1 MIWRRCFTIGTIT
14 NLLRGLRGKADG
26 LWHSY
31 RLTRGRITLGCD
43 ADPAG
48 DLAGNLHK
56 AIHALPRLPT
66 TTDDE
71 RICET
76 IRRDTAACNRNNVTR
91 TAAYWSMYRSCP
103 ELHWAF
109 LAHLVSRNGGWNM
122 TDLRGQWLPQ
132 LMDENLIV
140 ASFDFLE
147 ASNSFI
153 FGDAYPQLM
162 LYAESKRTGRNL
174 FALLPRFGVSSF
186 MAPFWNRFWVDRNP
200 VPLTE
205 ALIVNEQHYIQ
216 SRVIE
221 NDGFRKSV
229 IDSLPYRIQPY
240 LQSNQAII
248 PLWRKGYAGSAVP
261 MRLAGRVLERF
272 EDLRERIEF
281 GKSLYRLLFSYP
293 RVLRAAA
300 AFARHVPHTGS
311 RADYWPH
318 RFAPSKNGGT
328 SAESDIAAVGS
339 RSSLWLSPALTEA
352 WPDRKLPTSR
362 ERDWFGDPEEALSF
376 LRPIRP
382 PLVIDMTHEHLFC
395 QYKLQSAALLERS
408 FINGANKRRTGLG

>member
-1 MIWRRCFTIGTIT
+1 MIWRRRFTIGTIT
-14 NLLRGLRGKADG
+14 QLLRGLKGKADG

-31 RLTRGRITLGCD
+31 RLTRGRITLEFG
-43 ADPAG
+43 AEPAG
-48 DLAGNLHK
+48 DLAGSLHK
-56 AIHALPRLPT
+56 AVHARPSQPAT
-66 TTDDE
+66 DDDE
-71 RICET
+71 RICEA
-76 IRRDTAACNRNNVTR
+76 IRRETAACNRNNVTR
-91 TAAYWSMYRSCP
+91 TAAYWTIYRSCP

-109 LAHLVSRNGGWNM
+109 LAHMVSRNGGWNM
-122 TDLRGQWLPQ
+122 TDLKGQWLPQ
-132 LMDENLIV
+132 LMDENLIG

-147 ASNSFI
+147 TCNSYI

-162 LYAESKRTGRNL
+162 LYAEGKRTGRNL
-174 FALLPRFGVSSF
+174 SALLPRFGVSSF
-186 MAPFWNRFWVDRNP
+186 MAPFWNRFWLDRNP
-200 VPLTE
+200 APLTD

-221 NDGFRKSV
+221 DDGFRRSV
-229 IDSLPYRIQPY
+229 IDSLPFRLQPY
-240 LQSNQAII
+240 LQSNQAIF

-300 AFARHVPHTGS
+300 SFARHVPHTGS

-318 RFAPSKNGGT
+318 LFTPYKNGGI
-328 SAESDIAAVGS
+328 SVKSDIAAVGS

-352 WPDRKLPTSR
+352 WPDRNLPPPR
-362 ERDWFGDPEEALSF
+362 EKDWFRDPEEALGF
-376 LRPIRP
+376 LRPIPP
-382 PLVIDMTHEHLFC
+382 PLVIDMTHEHLFG
-395 QYKLQSAALLERS
+395 QYKLQSAVLLERS
-408 FINGANKRRTGLG
+408 FMNGASKRRTGLG